1 MALPDYQSCMLP
13 LLGYLQE
20 GQERS
25 MGEITDHLASH
36 FKLSAAECKEMLPS
50 GSQAIFHN
58 RVGWA
63 KTYLKQAG
71 LLETTRRGYSR
82 ITKAGIHLLQSKPET
97 ITVKTLDRYESF
109 KSFRT
114 RKRSKA
120 DQPDPAS
127 TDSQLTPAEELDAAH
142 ETMRK
147 SLSRDLLDQLLAGSP
162 SLFEKLVID
171 LLVRMGYGG
180 NRKDAGKAIG
190 QTNDAGIDGIIKE
203 DKLGLDIIYVQA
215 KRWQNTVS
223 RPEIQK
229 FAGALQGQRAKKGIF
244 ITTSDFSQSARD
256 YVTAIETKIILIDGE
271 LLTQLLIDHNIGV
284 TLVTLYEI
292 KKIDTDY
299 FLEG

>member
-127 TDSQLTPAEELDAAH
+127 TDSQLTPAEELDAAQP
-142 ETMRK
+142 R
-147 SLSRDLLDQLLAGSP
+147 LSKELQQAAP
-162 SLFEKLVID
+162 
-171 LLVRMGYGG
+171 
-180 NRKDAGKAIG
+180 KAILFLG
-190 QTNDAGIDGIIKE
+190 QFFT
-203 DKLGLDIIYVQA
+203 QA
-215 KRWQNTVS
+215 SQHDRLM
-223 RPEIQK
+223 
-229 FAGALQGQRAKKGIF
+229 A
-244 ITTSDFSQSARD
+244 FSQGLPMFTVPHPAR
-256 YVTAIETKIILIDGE
+256 
-271 LLTQLLIDHNIGV
+271 LLRQPHLKAEAWDTLQQLQKVL
-284 TLVTLYEI
+284 
-292 KKIDTDY
+292 
-299 FLEG
+299 